1 MIKKIL
7 RRSLLFILFCQL
19 IVLLPI
25 LGFVLLIEM
34 VKISNY
40 FEPEEHQFG
49 KDTMCVLGKDSQYQV
64 VKLAGEPKDGKK
76 PEFGSKFNFV
86 RVYALTE
93 DIGELNDK
101 TLLRDIK
108 KYKFYWGTLCMV
120 DTEGDCWTFNDK
132 TEELKK
138 VVPDDLSKGLKK
150 TFDGMMS
157 K

>member
-7 RRSLLFILFCQL
+7 RRSLLFILLCQL

-25 LGFVLLIEM
+25 LAFLLLIGM

-40 FEPEEHQFG
+40 FEPEEHRFG
-49 KDTMCVLGKDSQYQV
+49 KDTVCVLGKDSQYEV
-64 VKLAGEPKDGKK
+64 SKLVRSAKDGEI
-76 PEFGSKFNFV
+76 PEFRGLVHIYELSE
-86 RVYALTE
+86 Y
-93 DIGELNDK
+93 IGKGHPEK
-101 TLLRDIK
+101 SLLDEIK

-132 TEELKK
+132 TGELKK
-138 VVPDDLSKGLKK
+138 VVPDDLPKGLKK
-150 TFDGMMS
+150 TFDGMTS